1 MAVGAHYIK
10 TDLENL
16 GILTKAFELYPHY
29 KLAITG
35 MMYDIS
41 AVLWN
46 LQKANTSTVY
56 LIKLNLM
63 QDAFHFL

>member
-1 MAVGAHYIK
+1 MAIGAHYVK

-35 MMYDIS
+35 MIFQQSCGIYKQQTQ
-41 AVLWN
+41 A
-46 LQKANTSTVY
+46 QST
-56 LIKLNLM
+56 
-63 QDAFHFL
+63 